1 MKNRVIGEEIEWN
14 GGCRLAPEGPW
25 LSVGSQADKTMEEAF
40 LSYQHCA
47 KGTTGIFLPNGARVY
62 CESTGQHLETAMPE
76 CSFVK
81 ELVKFDKWSE
91 LFVCWAAKKLK
102 EKYDIEVV
110 FYKKNTDSTF
120 NNNSTRG
127 CHENYFSEK
136 KFGTW
141 LIHSDNSLR
150 NSILN
155 KVPATINLEIEYFVL
170 FLITR
175 QIFTGAGGI
184 MLYSLIN
191 GEDVYEISPRT
202 YFIDPIISL
211 GSTSS
216 GSSSGRPI
224 IHLRTESLSH
234 DDQYFRN
241 HLILGDANMADL
253 SIFLKFGTTSAI
265 IEMLEENFWDRRLR
279 LNNVFDAPKLL
290 KAISKDLTLRNVPI
304 RLKDGEDYTVLQIQ
318 RRFLRNFREYLKHT
332 CQSGEKSEIAERWG
346 EILSRLEIDDE
357 KLYSQ
362 LDWKIKMRLIRDFMD
377 KKGISSLNHEK
388 VINLDKVY
396 HSPDPK
402 KSFYYK
408 LKNRPGAR
416 FEELVSESEI
426 LKADSV
432 PPENRAKL
440 RAYLKKLFDN
450 LGLTSNINWDW
461 VTFKS
466 DDSPNVEYK
475 IHMIDPRFSSML
487 SLNSPLN
494 IDSLYRLKIL
504 GKGNV

>member
-14 GGCRLAPEGPW
+14 GGCRLVPEGPW
-25 LSVGSQADKTMEEAF
+25 ISIGSQADKIIEEAF
-40 LSYQHCA
+40 LNYPHCA

-62 CESTGQHLETAMPE
+62 GESTGQHLETAMPE
-76 CSFVK
+76 CLSAR
-81 ELVKFDKWSE
+81 ELLKFDKWSE

-102 EKYDIEVV
+102 EKYDIETV
-110 FYKKNTDSTF
+110 FYKKNADST

-141 LIHSDNSLR
+141 LSNSDSSLR
-150 NSILN
+150 NSISN
-155 KVPATINLEIEYFVL
+155 KIPALIEPEIEYFVL

-191 GEDVYEISPRT
+191 GKDIYEISPRT
-202 YFIDPIISL
+202 HFIGQIISPT
-211 GSTSS
+211 STSS
-216 GSSSGRPI
+216 APSYGRPI
-224 IHLRTESLSH
+224 VHFRNESLSH

-241 HLILGDANMADL
+241 HIILGDANMADL
-253 SIFLKFGTTSAI
+253 STFLKFGTTSAV
-265 IEMLEENFWDRRLR
+265 IEMLEEGFWDDGLR
-279 LNNVFDAPKLL
+279 LDDVFEAPKLL
-290 KAISKDLTLRNVPI
+290 RAISKDLKLNNVPI
-304 RLKDGEDYTVLQIQ
+304 RLKNSKSYIAIQIQ
-318 RRFLRNFREYLKHT
+318 RKFLRNWQEYLKNT
-332 CQSGEKSEIAERWG
+332 RQGGEKAEIAEKWQ
-346 EILSRLEIDDE
+346 EVLDRLAVDDE

-362 LDWKIKMRLIRDFMD
+362 LDWKIKMRLIHDFMN

-396 HSPDPK
+396 HSPDPEI
-402 KSFYYK
+402 SFYYK
-408 LKNRPGAR
+408 LKNRPGAQ

-426 LKADSV
+426 LEANST

-440 RAYLKKLFDN
+440 RAHLKRIFDN
-450 LGLTSNINWDW
+450 LGLTSNVNWDW

-466 DDSPNVEYK
+466 DDYPNVEYK
-475 IHMIDPRFSSML
+475 IHMIDPRFSSMV

-494 IDSLYRLKIL
+494 NDSLNRLKTL